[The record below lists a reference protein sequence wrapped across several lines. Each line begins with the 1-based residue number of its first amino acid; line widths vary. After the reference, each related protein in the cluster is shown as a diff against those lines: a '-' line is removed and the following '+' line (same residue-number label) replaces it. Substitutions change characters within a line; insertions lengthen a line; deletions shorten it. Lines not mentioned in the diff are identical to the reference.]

1 MNDDPQHP
9 VIYEGAEGPATGQIS
24 ACIAVRDV
32 LIRAGL
38 GKEPGVRPASVAGW
52 AGNRVLLETGRI
64 DEVARRLGMA
74 SLDRTARFID
84 WSWNGDT

>member
-1 MNDDPQHP
+1 MLGPDRNRP
-9 VIYEGAEGPATGQIS
+9 VIYEGDCSADTGQIS

-38 GKEPGVRPASVAGW
+38 AAEPGVRPASVAAW
-52 AGNRVLLETGRI
+52 AGQKILHETGQI

-74 SLDRTARFID
+74 SLDRTARFIGC
-84 WSWNGDT
+84 S